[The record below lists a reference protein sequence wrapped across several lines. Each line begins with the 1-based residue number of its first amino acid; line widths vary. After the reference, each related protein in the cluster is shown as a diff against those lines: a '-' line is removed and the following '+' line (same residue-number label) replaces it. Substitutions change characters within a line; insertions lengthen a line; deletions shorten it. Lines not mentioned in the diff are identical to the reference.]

1 MEELSQLRDQTVS
14 LFGASDRW
22 RDDTLAFH
30 LAEFE
35 NYELRDATSAV
46 RMIYR
51 DGMQG
56 VPSPSTVLAKIPAAI
71 SARINRER
79 RSPRES
85 AFGGCAHP
93 TWAIMSTAVEAFERE
108 RLAKE
113 GNEPP
118 AGLRLCV
125 CVGCHDEKWSKMLTQ
140 GEFEDRGTQEAR
152 GVA

>member
-1 MEELSQLRDQTVS
+1 MEELTQLRDQTVS
-14 LFGASDRW
+14 LFGASERW

-35 NYELRDATSAV
+35 RYELRDATSAV

-71 SARINRER
+71 SARIGRER
-79 RSPRES
+79 RSP
-85 AFGGCAHP
+85 
-93 TWAIMSTAVEAFERE
+93 TASPFDNCRHIWGVMDTATEKWERE
-108 RLAKE
+108 RLAKT
-113 GNEPP
+113 GHEP
-118 AGLRLCV
+118 AEGLRLVICAL
-125 CVGCHDEKWSKMLTQ
+125 CHDEKWSKMLTR
-140 GEFEDRGTQEAR
+140 GEFEDRQTQDER